1 MMWKSASFWLGA
13 AAKAAAGRSIAS
25 RRAGSK
31 PGSKL
36 REPEPNFLKIMG

>member
-1 MMWKSASFWLGA
+1 MMWKSASFVLG

-25 RRAGSK
+25 RSAGSK

-36 REPEPNFLKIMG
+36 IEPNFLKIMG